1 MLKKSWKWNHW
12 ATVLM
17 AATLLAGTGVA
28 QVKGKTQTL
37 TGNVSD
43 FLCGAK
49 HTMMKDTPDKD
60 CTLACV
66 KAGSKYSLVV
76 GDKVYELDGKED
88 ALAKFAGGKAKVTGI
103 VDGTKLHVTAVSA
116 G

>member
-1 MLKKSWKWNHW
+1 MLKKRWKWSYL
-12 ATVLM
+12 AALLM
-17 AATLLAGTGVA
+17 TATLFAGLGMA
-28 QVKGKTQTL
+28 QGNGKKETL
-37 TGNVSD
+37 TGTVTD
-43 FLCGAK
+43 FLCGVK

-66 KAGSKYSLVV
+66 KAGSKYGLVA

-88 ALAKFAGGKAKVTGI
+88 ALAKFAGGKAKVTGT
-103 VDGTKLHVTAVSA
+103 VDGTKLHVTAVAA